1 MNVEREVKLAAGWAL
16 PTLGFGTWTLKE
28 GEETV
33 RAVTAALEA
42 GYRSID
48 TAAYYGN
55 EASVGEAIRHA
66 SVPRADIRVT
76 TKVWNDCQGYD
87 EALRAFDASQRRL
100 DVGAVD
106 LLLIHWPC
114 PKQDKYVQTWKAL
127 ERLYREGRVRGI
139 GVSNF
144 EPEHLDRLAQ
154 TCDMT
159 PMVNQVQMN
168 VLFQQPQ
175 VLADGKRRGLVV
187 QAWRPLQKGGEV
199 LRHPEIAAIAAKHHA
214 TTAQVALRFLLQQGA
229 AVIAKSTHPDR
240 MRENLGAL
248 ELCLDEEDMRRLCG
262 LDQGE
267 AARSGL
273 APWDMA

>member
-1 MNVEREVKLAAGWAL
+1 MNGAREVKLAAGWAL

-66 SVPRADIRVT
+66 AIPRADIRVT

-87 EALRAFDASQRRL
+87 EALRAFEASQRRL

-114 PKQDKYVQTWKAL
+114 PKQDRYVQTWKAL
-127 ERLYREGRVRGI
+127 ERLYREGQARAI

-154 TCDMT
+154 TCEMA

-175 VLADGKRRGLVV
+175 MLEDGRRRGLVV
-187 QAWRPLQKGGEV
+187 QAWRPLQKGGAV
-199 LRHPEIAAIAAKHHA
+199 LRHPVVADIAAKHGA
-214 TTAQVALRFLLQQGA
+214 TAAQVALRFLLQQGA

-240 MRENLGAL
+240 MRENLGAFDLRL
-248 ELCLDEEDMRRLCG
+248 EREDMQRL
-262 LDQGE
+262 LDLNQGE

-273 APWDMA
+273 APRDMD

>member
-168 VLFQQPQ
+168 VLFQQPR

-199 LRHPEIAAIAAKHHA
+199 LRHPAIAAIAAKHHA

-248 ELCLDEEDMRRLCG
+248 ELCLDEEEMRQLCG
-262 LDQGE
+262 LNQGE

-273 APWDMA
+273 APRDMA